1 MITLAQEPHLPPPP
15 PPDRLMGKY
24 STQHELGVKQRD
36 MKQMRVFFDS
46 GVFSVS
52 RWRLVVAVGGI

>member
-1 MITLAQEPHLPPPP
+1 MITLAQNPPC

-46 GVFSVS
+46 GIFSAS
-52 RWRLVVAVGGI
+52 RWRLVVAVGVVGGI